1 MIYCLPMT
9 KMTKTRANKGCDHLQ
24 INFKEAADFLREND
38 CYHILTHA
46 SPDGDTIGSG
56 FGLCAI
62 LRKMGKKANVYC
74 ADELPRRYDFMYE
87 GYEPMDFE
95 LQTIVAVDVAD
106 PKLLGKSF
114 AHYADK
120 VELCIDHHI
129 SNTGYAKR
137 TLVEP
142 DAAAACQVIF
152 KLMSSQKLVE
162 CDENIAKCLY
172 TGIATDTG
180 CFKFDSCSP
189 ETHLAAAELMKFDI
203 GAGKIN
209 RRMFDQKS
217 RARIAV
223 EQHVLGS
230 MEYYFDERCSVAAVS
245 LDDMHKTG
253 LPADEFEGIAG
264 LTTVLETVEVG
275 VFIRQKEEHKFKA
288 SLRSTGDIDV
298 SAICSKFGGGGHVKA
313 AGCTFET
320 SIEDAKTQIVKAV
333 GEALGEKA

>member
-1 MIYCLPMT
+1 MQV
-9 KMTKTRANKGCDHLQ
+9 K
-24 INFKEAADFLREND
+24 FEEAAEFLREND

-74 ADELPRRYDFMYE
+74 SDAFPKRYDFMYE
-87 GYEPMDFE
+87 DYEPMDFE
-95 LQTIVAVDVAD
+95 VKTVVAVDVAD

-152 KLMSSQKLVE
+152 KLMSSQKLTE
-162 CDENIAKCLY
+162 CDECIAKCLY

-180 CFKFDSCSP
+180 CFKFDSCTA
-189 ETHLAAAELMKFDI
+189 ETHSAAAELMKFDI

-230 MEYYFDERCSVAAVS
+230 MEYYFDERCSVATVS
-245 LDDMHKTG
+245 LEDMERTG
-253 LPADEFEGIAG
+253 LPVEEFEGIAG
-264 LTTVLETVEVG
+264 ITTVLETIEVG
-275 VFIRQKEEHKFKA
+275 IFIRQKEEHKFKA

-298 SAICSKFGGGGHVKA
+298 SAVCAQFGGGGHVKA
-313 AGCTFET
+313 AGCSFET
-320 SIEDAKTQIVKAV
+320 SMEDAKAKIVEAV
-333 GEALGEKA
+333 GKALEEMGANA

>member
-1 MIYCLPMT
+1 M
-9 KMTKTRANKGCDHLQ
+9 Q
-24 INFKEAADFLREND
+24 INFEEAAEFLREND

-74 ADELPRRYDFMYE
+74 SDELPMRYDFMYE
-87 GYEPMDFE
+87 GYEPQDFE
-95 LQTIVAVDVAD
+95 VKTVVAVDVAD
-106 PKLLGKSF
+106 PKLLGKNLER
-114 AHYADK
+114 YADK

-129 SNTGYAKR
+129 SNTGYAKKL
-137 TLVEP
+137 LVEP
-142 DAAAACQVIF
+142 HAAAACQVIF
-152 KLMSSQKLVE
+152 KLLSTQKLTE
-162 CDENIAKCLY
+162 CDAMIAKCLY

-180 CFKFDSCSP
+180 CFKFDSCTS
-189 ETHLAAAELMKFDI
+189 ETHAAAAELMKFDI

-230 MEYYFDERCSVAAVS
+230 MEYYFDERCSVASVS
-245 LDDMHKTG
+245 LDDIKRTG
-253 LPADEFEGIAG
+253 LPAEEFEGIAG
-264 LTTVLETVEVG
+264 ITTVLETIEVG
-275 VFIRQKEEHKFKA
+275 VFIRQKEEHKIKA

-298 SAICSKFGGGGHVKA
+298 SAICAQFGGGGHIKA
-313 AGCTFET
+313 AGCSFET
-320 SIEDAKTQIVKAV
+320 SIDYAKTKIVEAV
-333 GEALGEKA
+333 GRALAEMGAKK